1 MKEKLDYIVIG
12 QGIAGTTIAWW
23 LNFNKKQF
31 YILNDEK
38 KNTSS
43 SAALGIYNPITGRNS
58 VKTWNAEI
66 LFKELEKFYSKVEK
80 KIKKKFYIKKIFIDH
95 IKILKKLIYGM
106 KKYQIQNM
114 KITLNQK

>member
-43 SAALGIYNPITGRNS
+43 SAALGIYNPITGR
-58 VKTWNAEI
+58 
-66 LFKELEKFYSKVEK
+66 KVS
-80 KIKKKFYIKKIFIDH
+80 IFGFS
-95 IKILKKLIYGM
+95 LMTGSSS
-106 KKYQIQNM
+106 
-114 KITLNQK
+114 

>member
-38 KNTSS
+38 K
-43 SAALGIYNPITGRNS
+43 
-58 VKTWNAEI
+58 KT
-66 LFKELEKFYSKVEK
+66 LHLVL
-80 KIKKKFYIKKIFIDH
+80 H
-95 IKILKKLIYGM
+95 
-106 KKYQIQNM
+106 
-114 KITLNQK
+114 